1 MSAFFWRR
9 IYQLSRDCN
18 SISHLKQLLT
28 QIIQSHASNHASSL
42 AALISFSATS
52 PHGDLRLASLLFA
65 HLPNPNS
72 FAYNSM
78 IQGLVNGRLPDHAF
92 LLYIRMNRESL
103 ASDNFTF
110 PFLLKA
116 CSLLSAVSTGKA
128 IHARI
133 LRLGFSIDPYIQSGL
148 VRMYSEFDEVETARH
163 LFDGIPDRDVVL
175 WNSMIGGY
183 VKCGNLESAR
193 VLFEEMPAKNVGTYN
208 ALIGGYV
215 KFGCMDDA
223 SILFE
228 DMPERDIVSW
238 NTMVGAHA
246 RSGSVAVARGLFSRA
261 PKKNVATWSAIIS
274 GFAQSSRFVD
284 ALDMFKYMLVEGPRP
299 EQSILVSVLSCCA
312 HLGALE
318 QGIWIHGYIDRQGI
332 EVDDLLGS
340 SLIDMYSK
348 CGMLQGAISV
358 FDKLEKREAC
368 SWTSMIHG
376 LAIHGHAHEALE
388 AFEEMERFKIKPNAI
403 TFIAILSACS
413 HAGMVVKG
421 RELFYQ
427 MHQVYGLIPMIEHY
441 TCMVDLLSRGNYIK
455 EARELIK
462 SMPMKP
468 DVFVWGALLG
478 GLRIHGQ
485 QGLIYEQELGREI
498 VKLEP
503 RDSGAYMLVSNIYA
517 SIDQWDDAVRM
528 RGMMERFG
536 IKKNPGCSLIEVEGE
551 VHEFLASGRLSTKS
565 EQAYEMLDRIYKVME
580 MDNLR

>member
-1 MSAFFWRR
+1 MSVSFRR

-28 QIIQSHASNHASSL
+28 QIIQSHASNYASSL
-42 AALISFSATS
+42 AALLSFSATS
-52 PHGDLRLASLLFA
+52 PHGDLRFASLLFT

-72 FAYNSM
+72 FAYNCM
-78 IQGLVNGRLPDHAF
+78 MQGLVDARLPDQAF
-92 LLYIRMNRESL
+92 LLYLRMNRESL
-103 ASDNFTF
+103 APDNFTF
-110 PFLLKA
+110 PFVLKA

-133 LRLGFSIDPYIQSGL
+133 LQLGFSFDPYIQSGL
-148 VRMYSEFDEVETARH
+148 VRMYSEFDEVGTARH
-163 LFDGIPDRDVVL
+163 LFDGIPERDVVL

-183 VKCGNLESAR
+183 VKGGNLDSAR
-193 VLFEEMPAKNVGTYN
+193 ELFEEMPAKNVGTYN
-208 ALIGGYV
+208 ALIGGHV

-223 SILFE
+223 SRLFE
-228 DMPERDIVSW
+228 EMPERDVVSW

-246 RSGSVAVARGLFSRA
+246 RASSVAVARELFDRA
-261 PKKNVATWSAIIS
+261 PQKNVATWSAIIS

-284 ALDMFKYMLVEGPRP
+284 ALDMFKDMLVKGPRP
-299 EQSILVSVLSCCA
+299 DQSILVSVLSCCA

-358 FDKLEKREAC
+358 FDKLQKREVC

-376 LAIHGHAHEALE
+376 LAIYGHAHQALE
-388 AFEEMERFKIKPNAI
+388 AFEEMERFKIIPNAV

-413 HAGMVVKG
+413 HAGMVAKG
-421 RELFYQ
+421 REIFHR
-427 MHQVYGLIPMIEHY
+427 MHQVYGIIPTIEHY
-441 TCMVDLLSRGNYIK
+441 TCMVDLLSRGNHIE
-455 EARELIK
+455 EARDLIK

-468 DVFVWGALLG
+468 DVFMWGALLG

-485 QGLIYEQELGREI
+485 HGLIYEQELGREI

-517 SIDQWDDAVRM
+517 SIDQWDDAVRT
-528 RGMMERFG
+528 RRMMERFG
-536 IKKNPGCSLIEVEGE
+536 IKKNPGCSLIEVDGE
-551 VHEFLASGRLSTKS
+551 VHEFLASERSNTKS
-565 EQAYEMLDRIYKVME
+565 EQVYEMLDQVPTK
-580 MDNLR
+580 